1 MVTIEDL
8 RTKAAL
14 IFNAVLAGEN
24 TAKRVGGAFN
34 DTADLIEQLQK
45 YTGGD
50 GRFIS
55 KNKKDEAKEF
65 VAFLKGIGIGKLFDI
80 DGDGNARLNSVTLA
94 KFLRSANFNPSE
106 QAGFGITKRED
117 GKYQLSITDLI
128 VWGKAVFNELE
139 IRKLSYVGGN
149 FVFSACGSKIKR
161 VVDNGTT
168 WRCYFHQDDGTTA
181 TTNLWEVDDQ
191 ARCQTFNIRA
201 GVYAGVSNRN
211 YWRRVM
217 AKGVDYID
225 LSKTDCEQGSDAPQV
240 DDTLVQFGNR
250 TKTDRQS
257 LIQVVT
263 IGDEAPAIIMYYG
276 VNSYTLEGKIT
287 SIQSPG
293 DVAMAAD
300 RFRLISRSGVKVPIV
315 ANRGTWATGEKYGYY
330 DQVSHDGRLWLCV
343 APVGTIVTSAPSMSN
358 PQWQLQVDRG
368 SDGSG
373 IWMEINS
380 DMGSVL
386 YNGRGTITLTAHIYE
401 GNTETTANYAASKF
415 SWVRVSTDTAG
426 DTAFNTAHVG
436 VGNSISVN
444 RDDVLNAS
452 AKFECILNN

>member
-1 MVTIEDL
+1 MVTIDDL

-14 IFNAVLAGEN
+14 IFNAILAGEN

-34 DTADLIEQLQK
+34 DAADLIEQLQK
-45 YTGGD
+45 SSD
-50 GRFIS
+50 EEGRFIS

-65 VAFLKGIGIGKLFDI
+65 VTFLKGLGIGKLFNI
-80 DGDGNARLNSVTLA
+80 DGSGDARLNSVTLA

-106 QAGFGITKRED
+106 QTGFGITQRAD
-117 GKYQLSITDLI
+117 GKYQLSLTDII
-128 VWGKAVFNELE
+128 VWGKAAFNELE
-139 IRKLSYVGGN
+139 KRKLSYVGGN
-149 FVFSACGSKIKR
+149 FVFSACGSKIKKIEDKGN
-161 VVDNGTT
+161 V

-191 ARCQTFNIRA
+191 ARCQTFNIKA
-201 GVYAGVSNRN
+201 GVYQGVTNRN

-217 AKGVDYID
+217 AKGEDYID
-225 LSKTDCEQGSDAPQV
+225 LSKTDCEQGSDAPMAE
-240 DDTLVQFGNR
+240 DTLVQFGNR
-250 TKTDRQS
+250 TKPERQN
-257 LIQVVT
+257 IIIIYT
-263 IGDEAPAIIMYYG
+263 TGNNAPSYVMYAG
-276 VNSYTLEGKIT
+276 INSYTLEGKAT
-287 SIQSPG
+287 TTLSPN
-293 DVAMAAD
+293 DVAILAKN
-300 RFRLISRSGVKVPIV
+300 FRLISSNGALIPIV
-315 ANRGTWATGEKYGYY
+315 TNRGTWATGEKYGYY

-343 APVGTIVTSAPSMSN
+343 APVGTIVTSAPSINN

-368 SDGSG
+368 SDG
-373 IWMEINS
+373 IRMEINS

-436 VGNSISVN
+436 VGNSISIN